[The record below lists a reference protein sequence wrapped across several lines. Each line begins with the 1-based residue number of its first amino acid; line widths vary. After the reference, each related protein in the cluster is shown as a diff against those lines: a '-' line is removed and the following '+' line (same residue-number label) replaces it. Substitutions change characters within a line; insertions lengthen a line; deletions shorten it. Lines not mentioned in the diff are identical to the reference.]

1 VEIML
6 IEAAAKWDKSEFRTT
21 HHGSKPEVTTAVTT
35 TEVEPQSQI
44 AIVGVL
50 FTIFVVV
57 LIVTYILNRYR
68 RNWKEGA
75 IEEPFESVDERS
87 IWSFLRSKLPRTR
100 VLALIIIVVIG
111 IPSIMFIGRMPVHRT
126 NITHTDPEGD
136 VSDSNCDIVQI
147 TSYRDGIY
155 VAVEMQVAGS
165 IQENNDFLPYG
176 YWLIIV
182 LRGIEEGHTDSHTI
196 NFYYENRTV
205 SEPGLPVSVENDTLR
220 LLVPFSR
227 FNPDSYMIGLEGA
240 ASNGLEEDLT
250 PVDRNGTVARLLF

>member
-1 VEIML
+1 M
-6 IEAAAKWDKSEFRTT
+6 AAKWEKSEFQAT
-21 HHGSKPEVTTAVTT
+21 HHCSKPQATIAVTRV
-35 TEVEPQSQI
+35 ELEPQSQI

-68 RNWKEGA
+68 QNWGGA
-75 IEEPFESVDERS
+75 IEEPFESVGEQS
-87 IWSFLRSKLPRTR
+87 IWSFLRPKLPRMWI
-100 VLALIIIVVIG
+100 LILIIVIVIG
-111 IPSIMFIGRMPVHRT
+111 IPSIFFIGRMPVHRT

-136 VSDSNCDIVQI
+136 VSDPNCDIVQI

-155 VAVEMQVAGS
+155 VAIEMQVAGS
-165 IQENNDFLPYG
+165 IQENNDSLPYG

-182 LRGIEEGHTDSHTI
+182 SRGIEEGHTDSHI
-196 NFYYENRTV
+196 ISLYYEDGTV

-240 ASNGLEEDLT
+240 ASNGFEEDLT